1 MVIKM
6 KREITNELIDWKN
19 RTNRKPLIIRG
30 ARQVGKTYSIEQFA
44 RSHFKNFVKINFEEQ
59 NELKSIF
66 KIQKTDQIL
75 NELSILYSTDI
86 IYGETLIFLDEIQA
100 CPEAIVTLRYFF
112 EKHPALHI
120 IAAESLLDF
129 ALKEMKYSMPVGRIE
144 FCYMYPMSFK
154 EFIIAL
160 SEDRILNYM
169 ENYSLDSDFSPA
181 IHKKILEFLRL
192 YLFIG
197 GMPEAVKTYIHEKQL
212 SKVERVLSNILT
224 TLQYD
229 FAKYGNRKQQEY
241 LVSVLRYSAQ
251 NIGKKVK
258 YTNIDRDIRSSYLKE
273 SFHRLELA
281 RLLHCIRHTNAS
293 RIPLV
298 NHVNENIYK
307 PLLLDIGL
315 ANHLCG
321 IRLIELEKILTSH
334 EGALAE
340 QFIGQELLTI
350 SAPYID
356 PKLYYWTREEKNSNA
371 EIDYVYQ
378 YNNSVYPIEVK
389 AGKTGSL
396 KSLHVY
402 LFEKNLKIG
411 IRFNL
416 DLPSTGK
423 FKTKVSTRN
432 KLGEIEYTL
441 ISLPLYMCF
450 NLPELLNIPTNG

>member
-1 MVIKM
+1 MVFQM
-6 KREITNELIDWKN
+6 KREITKELTDWKN
-19 RTNRKPLIIRG
+19 RTNRKPLIVRG
-30 ARQVGKTYSIEQFA
+30 ARQVGKTYAIEQFA
-44 RSHFKNFVKINFEEQ
+44 SSHFKNIIKINFEEQ

-66 KIQKTDQIL
+66 KTQKTDQIL

-86 IYGETLIFLDEIQA
+86 VYGETLIFLDEIQA

-112 EKHPALHI
+112 EKHPELHI
-120 IAAESLLDF
+120 IAAGSLLDF

-144 FCYMYPMSFK
+144 FCYMYPLSFK
-154 EFIIAL
+154 EFITAL
-160 SEDRILNYM
+160 SEDRILNYI
-169 ENYSLDSDFSPA
+169 ENYSLDSDFSST
-181 IHKKILEFLRL
+181 IHNKILELLRL

-197 GMPEAVKTYIHEKQL
+197 GMPEAVKTYINEKQL
-212 SKVERVLSNILT
+212 SQVERVHSSILT

-229 FAKYGNRKQQEY
+229 FAKYGNRNQQEY
-241 LVSVLRYSAQ
+241 LVSVLKYSAQ

-258 YTNIDRDIRSSYLKE
+258 YANINRDIRSSYLKE

-281 RLLHCIRHTNAS
+281 RLLYCICHTSANQ
-293 RIPLV
+293 IPLA
-298 NHVNENIYK
+298 NHINENIYK
-307 PLLLDIGL
+307 PLFMDIGL

-321 IRLIELEKILTSH
+321 IRLIELEKIFTSY

-350 SAPYID
+350 NPPYID

-378 YNNSVYPIEVK
+378 HNNSIFPIEVK

-402 LFEKNLKIG
+402 LLEKNLDTG

-416 DLPSTGK
+416 DLPSIGK

-432 KLGEIEYTL
+432 KDGEIEYTL

-450 NLPELLNIPTNG
+450 NLPALLHTVFNG